1 MSENQQAPETTDV
14 EYINKDG
21 IEFDIRIPGK
31 LNDEEIQAYLEKA
44 VPEIE
49 MAEGLR
55 EPGFGPF
62 TMGAVPTE
70 AIERGLYGARQ
81 IGAILG
87 RELGLLDEK
96 TAAEDIAKM
105 ARYKAYSDAQ
115 VKRED
120 PAGYD
125 RDRETL
131 GRLGEA
137 KTFSDAM
144 SAIYDNPMAVLP
156 VVGESLGT
164 FAPALVATAATA
176 IATGGLGTPGIVMT
190 ALAAG
195 LGSGVTEYG
204 STFAQS
210 FEESGVDV
218 TDDVAV
224 LSALG
229 DDDKMAEIRD
239 KAQKRGMAI
248 GAFDAATVGFAGK
261 LTSLIKG
268 APLSAKAAEA
278 PLRTRLGAGTAEAGA
293 QAVGGGGGEA
303 AAQALTGEYKPGEI
317 LLEAVAEVPTALPE
331 VALGARATR
340 ARKLRRAL
348 ADRGYTE
355 EQIMEFGSMSGNQ
368 QNTIIK
374 ELNETN
380 ISTTFPA
387 VGEDITGPVD
397 TAAQDARI
405 TEMGVE
411 AEKIIKLREATG
423 QERGETSDVKRGQ
436 AVQEASIQLD
446 DLIIPT
452 VGETSPIT
460 VSELEEASVEITPI
474 EESKQD
480 SAIRQSYNAVIELAE
495 NVENESIATG
505 RTPQQAYEN
514 LAQNSTL
521 AESLASFDALI
532 EEKYPNLSSENKV
545 KVQSAIRKNQPLPT
559 IEEFTGISLE
569 ETAVT
574 TPQDFVPVVEGE
586 VSPVIPPAEFTPLI
600 LGETSVV
607 PERGARPSPII
618 VDPYAEVTNVQ
629 EAETNAN
636 IIPEQS
642 LESDANR
649 FITSPITPEEN
660 AVFGNSQT
668 IDLTANAEETIQPI
682 IDRGIQEFNL
692 SPEDAILAADKRVK
706 RIIREADSADRRQGD
721 PAGETE
727 SSSSGVNPPSETA
740 AIERANDMLISG
752 NNSNAQVIRDGR
764 DAIKLTEIPTHLFRN
779 KDLNWFSRWWTFPDV
794 MAERYPEFAPFW
806 NAIRKRRSIVAAT
819 MVKYFQPIINPLK
832 EIGSNTEQY
841 NVMRVIELLD
851 QLSPEQQK
859 QYTTNGVFDPSKLT
873 IEGDKYILV
882 NPGGSDVRTV
892 LSKGPEPGKLNGD
905 KIEITAKEM
914 AAIVGIR
921 TSFDLAK
928 TDIIAAYNPNFFFTP
943 ETTLDSLSALANRLK
958 ELTNFS
964 DSTKTE
970 GDVTVPTENQEEVR
984 QLIRDSG
991 LVILDDPNSFF
1002 NTETDPAKLIAY
1014 ITNYRNNIAVFQENP
1029 LYFPHQRYGNIGIR
1043 VTANV
1048 DDAAQNE
1055 TTGETVWFQSFKP
1068 EEIGRFKDFNDIV
1081 GGKSKKANQIKRELQ
1096 TKYPDATVKWENLT
1110 PDPSRFSNR
1119 IEIEGVENILST
1131 LIESQSDSL
1140 TADQNDAV
1148 KDLLTT
1154 ARLKLIQNPYIQ
1166 IAPELIQRRKN
1177 IPGWVDHKN
1186 AAKKMKDTID
1196 IYLGRA
1202 AGYKANQETKKERRE
1217 AIQLLSERNLT
1228 KLRDYALDMEKY
1240 IDGGYH
1246 DVLNL
1251 RRIAFHYFLGLNP
1264 SSAVVNLTQI
1274 PMAGVPWLT
1283 RFTPTGRAQLEIM
1296 RGMKDAGK
1304 IAGLIKGLVR
1314 TGSGSVSEL
1323 LNLEN
1328 PLGNS
1333 REAIQ
1338 LWNDIKIDLA
1348 NGRLM
1353 AQVTAEQAGL
1363 VNYGGGYQVSDK
1375 YPNLKIPFKSTV
1387 NNLEN
1392 ISSAMFTYVELIN
1405 RLSTYIAAHRVYTR
1419 ESALARNRGQTS
1431 RVDNKLLRN
1440 ADYQMM
1446 KASPENQEGSEARNF
1461 AAFSVDKTQFLMGA
1475 DNRPLFMRG
1484 PVWGV
1489 VTQFM
1494 QFPVRYLQLID
1505 NLVFREGGVVKN
1517 PKERAAALAYM
1528 AAFMMMTG
1536 GFWSLPLAENAVDL
1550 SEFVWEKWAK
1560 KDPMIKHELNKI
1572 LTEMGM
1578 ENPNYFTRGVI
1589 PQMLNISLTSRTG
1602 AGRVLQ
1608 PDMFSGDFSKAS
1620 GPAGS
1625 MIFGSISAALEA
1637 INNKQISLAIAN
1649 LAPTAAY
1656 NVHKAYKIGTTGQ
1669 VKTAKQNRVLM
1680 EEQLGLRE
1688 AIPQVLGFQP
1698 ENVAQEQ
1705 LFQWNMRRLDNR
1717 SKQLQ
1722 THYSNAIKGKYT
1734 DYILYNNNY
1743 EKSVAQGRPDPEMLR
1758 MSRQALNDA
1767 GTYIQEMI
1775 DINEDMLQKHPDD
1788 YSYLLNVS
1796 PQTFKSMWKN
1806 AMYQAGSRIKPGPK
1820 RARATKLWNEYISA
1834 TPARRARMI
1843 REGYIPRPP
1852 E

>member
-1 MSENQQAPETTDV
+1 MKEVDYYTEDNTFVATVEFQDDATP
-14 EYINKDG
+14 EYIS
-21 IEFDIRIPGK
+21 E
-31 LNDEEIQAYLEKA
+31 YLEKYG
-44 VPEIE
+44 PE
-49 MAEGLR
+49 MQYAEGLA

-81 IGAILG
+81 IGAVLG
-87 RELGLLDEK
+87 TELGLLDEK

-164 FAPALVATAATA
+164 FAPALVATAASA
-176 IATGGLGTPGIVMT
+176 IATGGLGPAGIVIT
-190 ALAAG
+190 ALTAG
-195 LGSGVTEYG
+195 LGSGATEYG

-268 APLSAKAAEA
+268 APLSARAAEA
-278 PLRTRLGAGTAEAGA
+278 PLGTRIGAGTAEAGA

-397 TAAQDARI
+397 AAAQEAQVGTPTEASAQDDVSPIVPTPPAGPVDFVSTPEGVLIPIQSGQAPI
-405 TEMGVE
+405 TTEELEAVKTEVLVE
-411 AEKIIKLREATG
+411 
-423 QERGETSDVKRGQ
+423 QESDVDANIR
-436 AVQEASIQLD
+436 ESF
-446 DLIIPT
+446 
-452 VGETSPIT
+452 IT
-460 VSELEEASVEITPI
+460 VSDQFNTLLNDGNIDRAGSDV
-474 EESKQD
+474 SF
-480 SAIRQSYNAVIELAE
+480 
-495 NVENESIATG
+495 
-505 RTPQQAYEN
+505 QQALTEHEIQ
-514 LAQNSTL
+514 L
-521 AESLASFDALI
+521 
-532 EEKYPNLSSENKV
+532 EEKYPGITSSQKQT
-545 KVQSAIRKNQPLPT
+545 VQKLLRTNQPLPET
-559 IEEFTGISLE
+559 VGELGSASEITPSLRQVVQE
-569 ETAVT
+569 ETGQVITAD
-574 TPQDFVPVVEGE
+574 TPIADVLTPEQREE
-586 VSPVIPPAEFTPLI
+586 VGFAPK
-600 LGETSVV
+600 V
-607 PERGARPSPII
+607 PERGERPSPII
-618 VDPYAEVTNVQ
+618 VDSDAEVTNVQ

-692 SPEDAILAADKRVK
+692 SPEDAILATDKRVK

-727 SSSSGVNPPSETA
+727 SSSSGVNPSSETA
-740 AIERANDMLISG
+740 AIERDNDMLISG

-892 LSKGPEPGKLNGD
+892 LSKGKD
-905 KIEITAKEM
+905 TIEITAKEM

-928 TDIIAAYNPNFFFTP
+928 TDVIAAYNPNFFFTP

-1081 GGKSKKANQIKRELQ
+1081 GGKSRKANQIKRELQ

-1140 TADQNDAV
+1140 TADQNAAV

-1166 IAPELIQRRKN
+1166 IAPELVQRRKN
-1177 IPGWVDHKN
+1177 IPGWVDHSN

-1217 AIQLLSERNLT
+1217 AIQLLSDRNLT
-1228 KLRDYALDMEKY
+1228 KLRDYALDMETY

-1251 RRIAFHYFLGLNP
+1251 RRIAFHYFLGFNP

-1304 IAGLIKGLVR
+1304 IAGLMKGLVR

-1328 PLGNS
+1328 PLGS
-1333 REAIQ
+1333 SKEAIQ
-1338 LWNDIKIDLA
+1338 LWNDIKIDMA

-1484 PVWGV
+1484 PVKGV
-1489 VTQFM
+1489 ITQFM

-1608 PDMFSGDFSKAS
+1608 PDMFSGDFAKAS

-1743 EKSVAQGRPDPEMLR
+1743 EKSVTQGRPDPEMLR

-1806 AMYQAGSRIKPGPK
+1806 AMYQAGNRIKPGPK